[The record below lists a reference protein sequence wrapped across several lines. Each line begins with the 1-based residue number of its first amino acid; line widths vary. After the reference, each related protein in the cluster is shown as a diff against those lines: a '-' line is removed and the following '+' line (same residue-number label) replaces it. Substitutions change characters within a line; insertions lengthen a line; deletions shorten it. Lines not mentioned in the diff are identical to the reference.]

1 MSGGVAAEVV
11 RRSARR
17 TGFDETQLERQGFKY
32 ETEAP
37 VIAAVPVDTGVAA
50 SFGDGVIR
58 FFNPGEPPVVIN
70 AHRGAVLCLAA

>member
-32 ETEAP
+32 DAGAP
-37 VIAAVPVDTGVAA
+37 VTAAVSVGTGVVA
-50 SFGDGVIR
+50 SFGDGVVR
-58 FFNPGEPPVVIN
+58 FFNP
-70 AHRGAVLCLAA
+70 